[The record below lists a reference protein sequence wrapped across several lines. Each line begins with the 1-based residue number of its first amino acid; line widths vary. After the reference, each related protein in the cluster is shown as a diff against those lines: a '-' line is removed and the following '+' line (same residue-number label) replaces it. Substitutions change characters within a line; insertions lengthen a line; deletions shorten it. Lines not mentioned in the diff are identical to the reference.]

1 MSKIL
6 RNLLSVLAM
15 QAEAEGFSHFLGAPR
30 VLLSYDHGGRSGPP
44 DVMLASGMF
53 A

>member
-1 MSKIL
+1 M
-6 RNLLSVLAM
+6 RLLTVSAM
-15 QAEAEGFSHFLGAPR
+15 QAEAEEFSHFP
-30 VLLSYDHGGRSGPP
+30 GGRSESAALMTTVGDLGHYGLP